1 MTTVIKIIMKDGNEY
16 EADYKHTNDFIEN
29 FLKDKLN
36 ENGELPCKLVEL
48 KSGVSI
54 NLSSISSI
62 EEEKY
67 INGIDTLIP

>member
-1 MTTVIKIIMKDGNEY
+1 MIKILMKDENEY
-16 EADYKHTNDFIEN
+16 EADYKHVKDFMEN
-29 FLKDKLN
+29 FLEDKLN

>member
-1 MTTVIKIIMKDGNEY
+1 MIKILMKDGNEY
-16 EADYKHTNDFIEN
+16 EADYKHVKDFIEN
-29 FLKDKLN
+29 FLKGKLN